1 MLSTR
6 LPITDGGLGQS
17 SPIWVRLLLAKI
29 SFIGKML
36 RAIFISGMLLSL
48 ASLTYAQNQPKSEA
62 VFIGVKKTDRVGHH
76 AAQPDGTPDAV
87 FTLNLKP
94 TRGEPNIAEIEIRTL
109 AGPSGLWSS
118 GRPGSEV
125 GYLGIARAKNPS
137 ELLNLRREALKI
149 DPAEDSSLLLFL
161 TDDGQFQ
168 NKSRRYQVRIIHAD
182 GTAVTLPVKVQITP
196 GEDAPAP
203 QGAYPVRMTAVL
215 KGISNYD
222 AVSSEKNIASDDKA
236 DGLFVLRVEATDKTI
251 TGIEIR
257 NVDGTPSVW
266 DTIPGTRNGAI
277 GVALTSEPVKLLN
290 NRDSTVSIP
299 VQKPLELNLYVG
311 DNGSIA
317 EGKTNYRVS
326 VTFSDG
332 GLSWCP
338 VQKNAAASE
347 EPKPSPEA
355 APSKNV
361 NFMATLLGFVTTDA
375 VGQYPGI
382 KPDGVADAVF
392 GLDIETTPKSEIIG
406 IEIQSVDGPTRRWST
421 YPVPGAWGLGVAY
434 QSAQSTLLNKPDGGI
449 RIPLERRAQFFVYAA
464 DPGDL
469 ATSNQQLLMIAHL
482 EDGSSYQQ
490 PIRRPVGTTPSVV
503 PGTEDPYRVKGA
515 INCEFRGFLY
525 DLVSASTKPGKDG
538 YLDGLFILKI
548 QADEQKI
555 AKVDISGPDKVVHW
569 SSDPKSPVMYLG
581 VAIYPKFRE
590 CINKKPGSLNLEL
603 AGRKTLYLYA
613 ADNGMLSDPKAHLF
627 VTVWFTDK
635 TSLSG
640 QIIK

>member
-1 MLSTR
+1 MLC
-6 LPITDGGLGQS
+6 I
-17 SPIWVRLLLAKI
+17 A
-29 SFIGKML
+29 F
-36 RAIFISGMLLSL
+36 FSGMLSFLP
-48 ASLTYAQNQPKSEA
+48 SLTYAQNPPKSEA
-62 VFIGVKKTDRVGHH
+62 VFIGVKKTDRVGRY

-94 TRGEPNIAEIEIRTL
+94 TPGEPTIAEIEIRTL

-118 GRPGSEV
+118 ARPGTEV

-137 ELLNLRREALKI
+137 ELMNPRRETLKI
-149 DPAEDSSLLLFL
+149 DPVEDSSLLLFL

-168 NKSRRYQVRIIHAD
+168 NKSRRYQLRIIHSD
-182 GTAVTLPVKVQITP
+182 GTAVTLPVKIQITP
-196 GEDAPAP
+196 GEDAPTP

-222 AVSSEKNIASDDKA
+222 AVSPDKNIGGDDKA
-236 DGLFVLRVEATDKTI
+236 DGLFVLRIEASDKAI

-257 NVDGTPSVW
+257 NVDGTPAVW
-266 DTIPGTRNGAI
+266 DTIPGSRNGAI

-290 NRDSTVSIP
+290 NRDGTISIP
-299 VQKPLELNLYVG
+299 VQKPLELNLYVA

-317 EGKTNYRVS
+317 GGKTNFRVS
-326 VTFSDG
+326 VTFADG

-338 VQKNAAASE
+338 VQKGAAGPE
-347 EPKPSPEA
+347 EPKPSPETVA
-355 APSKNV
+355 SKNV

-392 GLDIETTPKSEIIG
+392 GLDIEITPKSEIIG
-406 IEIQSVDGPTRRWST
+406 IEIQSVDGPSRRWST
-421 YPVPGAWGLGVAY
+421 HPVAGAWGLGVAY

-449 RIPLERRAQFFVYAA
+449 RIPLERRAQFFLYAA

-469 ATSNQQLLMIAHL
+469 ATSNQQFIMITHL

-490 PIRRPVGTTPSVV
+490 LIRKPVGTTPSVV

-538 YLDGLFILKI
+538 YLDGLFILKV
-548 QADEQKI
+548 QSDEQKI
-555 AKVDISGPDKVVHW
+555 AKVDISGPDKVVRW
-569 SSDPKSPVMYLG
+569 SSDPKSPVMFLG

-613 ADNGMLSDPKAHLF
+613 ADNGMLSDPKANLF

-640 QIIK
+640 EIIK